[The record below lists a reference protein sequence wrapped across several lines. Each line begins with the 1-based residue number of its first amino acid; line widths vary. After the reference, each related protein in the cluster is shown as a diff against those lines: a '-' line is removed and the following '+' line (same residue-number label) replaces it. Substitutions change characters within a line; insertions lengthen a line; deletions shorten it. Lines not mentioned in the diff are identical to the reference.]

1 MTPAFREASRD
12 DVEAIAA
19 LLSDDVLGKRR
30 EARDLDRYR
39 AAFDAMAAEPNNT
52 LIVGEAEGRIVA
64 VYQITFIS
72 GLSRGGARRAQ
83 IEAVRVAADA
93 RGRGLGEALM
103 RDAEARARAEG
114 CALVQLT
121 TDRARVRAHRFYDRL
136 GYVAS
141 HFGYKRAL
149 DS

>member
-39 AAFDAMAAEPNNT
+39 AAFDAMASEPNNP

-114 CALVQLT
+114 CARVPLT